1 MTKDCS
7 CLCLKQHEDLD
18 RDTCSTWYNII
29 WGPLMHTHEANCLFI
44 VPMSYV
50 HNGQQPVD
58 PDTMRGLLERY
69 QYNRIKEPIAK

>member
-1 MTKDCS
+1 
-7 CLCLKQHEDLD
+7 
-18 RDTCSTWYNII
+18 
-29 WGPLMHTHEANCLFI
+29 MHTHEANCLFI